1 MCLARQGHTSGVKIQ
16 VNGEYSEDVEIIY
29 PAVTAKMQKSWQDTR
44 EAVDHGASGVAILL
58 MREMTNLT
66 VIERSVT
73 GTGFDYWLGP
83 ADKDDDDLIF
93 QDMIRLEVSGIN
105 SGTRKDLRR
114 RVEGKLTQTEQTDSW
129 GLTAYVVVVEF
140 SAPCSE
146 VVKK

>member
-1 MCLARQGHTSGVKIQ
+1 MKIR
-16 VNGEYSEDVEIIY
+16 VGGEYSEDVEVRF
-29 PAVTAKMQKSWQDTR
+29 PAVTQKMRKSWKDLR

-83 ADKDDDDLIF
+83 EDSDDDDLIF
-93 QDMIRLEVSGIN
+93 QDMVRLEISGIN
-105 SGTRKDLRR
+105 SGTRQELRR
-114 RVEGKLTQTEQTDSW
+114 RVKDKLTQTEQSDSW